1 MPANTLDDLANRPR
15 TGLDPPETGP
25 GEPPPPDCQQPKI
38 VISGSSCRPGDPIFS
53 WSPNVLARVLQA
65 FWSLSQISQKSLGDP
80 IERQGTLLYKHPSRF
95 TAKF

>member
-1 MPANTLDDLANRPR
+1 MPANTPVDRGNTLP
-15 TGLDPPETGP
+15 TGLDPPDFGVR
-25 GEPPPPDCQQPKI
+25 EPPPPDCQQPKI